1 MENSKKRKRIRKPC
15 RLPGWI
21 LRIKGK
27 LDARHGPPVVNSY
40 IKRLL
45 HRLSSFENQEVLW
58 TEDEMHSTRDSAA
71 RSLSGMKSG
80 KESLSSASDAS
91 SGSTARDVRAS
102 RRASAEQA
110 SLRSSIS
117 AAKTTVVSANEL
129 IIDSNTRVE
138 ERIKKMRE
146 KTLEKLMFYLQ
157 GVRRMLVDFDYDFSP
172 IENGALEIYMSN
184 HRELDDA
191 IRRTAYSLIDKEG

>member
-157 GVRRMLVDFDYDFSP
+157 GVHRKLVDFDYDFSP

>member
-157 GVRRMLVDFDYDFSP
+157 GVRRKLVDFDYDFSP